1 MRLRTVV
8 TLGAAALA
16 VLVWAAGSGAQR
28 GGTFQ
33 GSMEDPAIAYT
44 KAPVSN
50 AVADLNARLAAG
62 SAALRFDGRS
72 GYLQSVLDALSVPV
86 DSQLLLFSQTS
97 LQAARIGPAN
107 PRALFFNDRV
117 AVGWV
122 RDGDLLE
129 VAAHDATLGTVF
141 YTLEQKPAAATAEAP
156 PQFRRAFVCLGCHV
170 TSDTLG
176 VPGLLNFSTTE
187 SGPGSLMRAVA
198 MDQRT
203 PLTARWGGWLV
214 TGGAGGAGHLGNA
227 IPSLEPARRRDLRSV
242 DGLFE
247 PDGYRASTSDVGA
260 LLVFSHQTQMMNL
273 LTRLGWEAR
282 ASDPRLHPSS
292 PSPPDAEPRVAEMMR
307 GIAAEVVDYMLF
319 IDEAPLPG
327 RVQPSSGFVAR
338 FAAAGPRDAKG
349 RSLHELDLT
358 RRLLKYPCSYL
369 IYSAAFD
376 ALPPAAKEP
385 VYRRLWDV
393 LSGGE
398 RDERYRRALSR
409 EDRQAIVEILRDTKK
424 DLPEYFRGPLS

>member
-1 MRLRTVV
+1 MRLRTFV
-8 TLGAAALA
+8 TLGAAGLVALA
-16 VLVWAAGSGAQR
+16 WAAGVTAQR
-28 GGTFQ
+28 GGIFQ
-33 GSMEDPAIAYT
+33 GSMEDPAIGYT

-50 AVADLNARLAAG
+50 AVADLNARLADG
-62 SAALRFDGRS
+62 SVQLRYDGRS
-72 GYLQSVLDALSVPV
+72 GYLQSVLDALNVPAV
-86 DSQLLLFSQTS
+86 SQLLLFSKTS

-107 PRALFFNDRV
+107 PRALFYNERV

-141 YTLEQKPAAATAEAP
+141 YTLEQKPAAAGAER
-156 PQFRRAFVCLGCHV
+156 PQFRRAFICLGCHV

-203 PLTARWGGWLV
+203 PLTSRWGGWLV
-214 TGGAGGAGHLGNA
+214 TGGAGRAAHLGNA
-227 IPSLEPARRRDLRSV
+227 IPDVDAARRRDLTSV
-242 DGLFE
+242 SGLFE
-247 PDGYRASTSDVGA
+247 PDGYRAATSDVGA
-260 LLVFSHQTQMMNL
+260 LLVFAHQTGMMNL
-273 LTRLGWEAR
+273 LTRIGWEAR
-282 ASDPRLHPSS
+282 VAGSGAAAQAD
-292 PSPPDAEPRVAEMMR
+292 PRVAQMMG

-319 IDEAPLPG
+319 VDEAALPG
-327 RVQPSSGFVAR
+327 GVRASANFVER
-338 FAAAGPRDAKG
+338 FAANGPRDSKG

-369 IYSAAFD
+369 IYSPAFD
-376 ALPPAAKEP
+376 ALPPVAKEP

-393 LSGGE
+393 LSGSE
-398 RDERYRRALSR
+398 RDEKYRRALSR
-409 EDRQAIVEILRDTKK
+409 QDRQAIVEILRDTKT
-424 DLPEYFRGPLS
+424 DLPQYFGGQVGG